1 MVGYVSFAVANA
13 LRKWQPLTK
22 KGMIPVFATDG
33 TGVVVDTPIPAIAL
47 YVQGEDGN
55 RNTYLGG
62 GIRFYFELQLHCII
76 PLTNYTFSEDNNL
89 QAEMLDMSEEVVRCM
104 ELSEELQNVKV
115 EHDLSLQFD
124 RLDTY
129 QTYATRNAIS
139 VAVDVH
145 KVVYKGS
152 VEFKPILD
160 DSKWWVELKRVE
172 IDNNRVNKS
181 IIE

>member
-62 GIRFYFELQLHCII
+62 GIRFYFELNCIA
-76 PLTNYTFSEDNNL
+76 LF
-89 QAEMLDMSEEVVRCM
+89 R
-104 ELSEELQNVKV
+104 
-115 EHDLSLQFD
+115 
-124 RLDTY
+124 
-129 QTYATRNAIS
+129 
-139 VAVDVH
+139 
-145 KVVYKGS
+145 
-152 VEFKPILD
+152 
-160 DSKWWVELKRVE
+160 
-172 IDNNRVNKS
+172 
-181 IIE
+181 

>member
-1 MVGYVSFAVANA
+1 
-13 LRKWQPLTK
+13 
-22 KGMIPVFATDG
+22 
-33 TGVVVDTPIPAIAL
+33 
-47 YVQGEDGN
+47 
-55 RNTYLGG
+55 
-62 GIRFYFELQLHCII
+62 
-76 PLTNYTFSEDNNL
+76 
-89 QAEMLDMSEEVVRCM
+89 MLDMSEEVVRCM
-104 ELSEELQNVKV
+104 ELSEELQGVKV

-152 VEFKPILD
+152 VEFKPVLD

-172 IDNNRVNKS
+172 IDNNGVNKS